1 VVDSGRL
8 KPAFKLAGVAA
19 AAVVVL
25 SAGCGGGEK
34 TAGPTTT
41 TASSSGPT
49 VATSALDALLLSPTE
64 IGAAVGAPDVPVK
77 RTDSQMANT
86 SAGRPEKNCGFTQ
99 PVENSVYANTGWN
112 AVRQQELQEPG
123 DEFKHH
129 IIQAVVSFPSA
140 NDATRFFTASAQI
153 WPPCANQQYRVTA
166 PGKPDLTFAMGPIAN
181 TNNTLSTTDTLI
193 GDKKWACQRAL
204 TVSSN
209 IAIDIAVC
217 SADSPPDAAVNIA
230 HQIAA
235 KVDKQ

>member
-1 VVDSGRL
+1 M
-8 KPAFKLAGVAA
+8 

-25 SAGCGGGEK
+25 IAGCGGGEK
-34 TAGPTTT
+34 TAGPATTSSS
-41 TASSSGPT
+41 AASSGPP
-49 VATSALDALLLSPTE
+49 VAPSALDALLLSPTE

-77 RTDSQMANT
+77 RTDSQMADT

-123 DEFKHH
+123 EEFKHH

-140 NDATRFFTASAQI
+140 NDATRFFTASAQL

-166 PGKPDLTFAMGPIAN
+166 PGKPDVTFAVGPVAN
-181 TNNTLSTTDTLI
+181 TDGTLSTTDTLI

-204 TVSSN
+204 TSSN
-209 IAIDIAVC
+209 NVAIDIVVC
-217 SADSPPDAAVNIA
+217 SADSPPEAAVNIA